1 MSFPFLICPVQAGT
15 SCGPSAVGPSM
26 ERRTEKRAGSA
37 VQTANQNPADSVG
50 EGKMEKAVQWAIKI
64 ANDPRHGYSQGPTAE
79 NPEQYDG
86 DRDGPD
92 YDCSSLVYWALDHA
106 GFPIID
112 AWRKNPIFQSEYQG
126 KQKAGDADT
135 VWPDLQVIGGFTRYT
150 REEIEGRLVRGD
162 ILCNPDTHIGFY
174 IGDGKTVEAKG
185 VNYGERRTG
194 DQGREIDFF
203 DADAP
208 WWTEVYRY
216 TGARKD

>member
-1 MSFPFLICPVQAGT
+1 MKRTILIALFCVGCVCLSLCPAQAA
-15 SCGPSAVGPSM
+15 PSVRPSGVHPSHAR
-26 ERRTEKRAGSA
+26 EAKKT
-37 VQTANQNPADSVG
+37 VG
-50 EGKMEKAVQWAIKI
+50 EGKMEKAVRWAIRI
-64 ANDPRHGYSQGPTAE
+64 ADDQRHGYSQGPTAE
-79 NPEQYDG
+79 HPEQYDG

-126 KQKAGDADT
+126 KQKVGDADT

-150 REEIEGRLVRGD
+150 REEIEGRLMRGD
-162 ILCNPDTHIGFY
+162 ILCNPDTHIGLY

-216 TGARKD
+216 TGEP